1 MRLLSLI
8 SNIFWFPFSLQKP
21 YPYQLQTQQF
31 NNKNYIM
38 YKNNENQ
45 SIIHSNI
52 CPHQGGI
59 FSTSGFISKRGNVV
73 CGYHGFEY
81 KNGSFVGI
89 CHQPCKTKEK
99 KKHVPTLFSKQTND
113 MIFVSNESNPRF
125 SEIFFPPEEYNSSF
139 RAVTGHIRLRNNYLT
154 VTENLL
160 DMLHISYVHSFG
172 SRFSLPQN
180 LTFVPLSPI
189 HGRSSFYYQ
198 PNKKSLSTLLEKK
211 YKKEKASVVHV
222 ENEFC
227 LPTNTVTRVKV
238 QDKDVKTIFTRSI
251 PINENE
257 TILYWKLYRNFWI
270 GNTIMNCIG
279 DFFVRKLMNQ
289 VVQEDVN
296 ILQGIDVK
304 NKDGPVK
311 TKYDKTILMYRK
323 FIKDFME

>member
-1 MRLLSLI
+1 MRKIGTTPDLRRSTLKRLI
-8 SNIFWFPFSLQKP
+8 AAKD
-21 YPYQLQTQQF
+21 TVR
-31 NNKNYIM
+31 
-38 YKNNENQ
+38 
-45 SIIHSNI
+45 IIESHS
-52 CPHQGGI
+52 
-59 FSTSGFISKRGNVV
+59 
-73 CGYHGFEY
+73 
-81 KNGSFVGI
+81 
-89 CHQPCKTKEK
+89 
-99 KKHVPTLFSKQTND
+99 
-113 MIFVSNESNPRF
+113 
-125 SEIFFPPEEYNSSF
+125 
-139 RAVTGHIRLRNNYLT
+139 
-154 VTENLL
+154 
-160 DMLHISYVHSFG
+160 
-172 SRFSLPQN
+172 
-180 LTFVPLSPI
+180 PLSALI
-189 HGRSSFYYQ
+189 GERV
-198 PNKKSLSTLLEKK
+198 N
-211 YKKEKASVVHV
+211 VHV